1 MKEEDSQILYRSKID
16 WIAVYSKNKIYCAE
30 PRCDFYTK
38 IDNEDLTKHLIADH
52 NYGKHPCS
60 DNNCDYVGYSKIN
73 LNHHSGMHKRR
84 FEKEFWH
91 KCSRLGCKSTFKFQF
106 ALDVHN
112 RIHDN
117 DLDVCRYCPYRYVEP
132 AQYTR
137 HLKMHFG
144 IRDYECDQCDL
155 KFTTQKELNI
165 HYQKHEGIIYNCLI
179 CNNYEAYRK
188 NNILS
193 HLRRVH
199 RDIFG
204 ENINWDSVKE
214 HVKIKKVL
222 DGLI

>member
-1 MKEEDSQILYRSKID
+1 
-16 WIAVYSKNKIYCAE
+16 
-30 PRCDFYTK
+30 
-38 IDNEDLTKHLIADH
+38 
-52 NYGKHPCS
+52 
-60 DNNCDYVGYSKIN
+60 
-73 LNHHSGMHKRR
+73 MHKRR

-91 KCSRLGCKSTFKFQF
+91 KCSRPGCKSTFKFQF

-155 KFTTQKELNI
+155 KFATQKELNI

-179 CNNYEAYRK
+179 CRKYEANRK
-188 NNILS
+188 NNMLS

-199 RDIFG
+199 EDIFG
-204 ENINWDSVKE
+204 ENINWDAVKQ
-214 HVKIKKVL
+214 HVKINTSLLGGRTKI
-222 DGLI
+222 GNH